1 MQRSYLVKSPVHFAD
16 FGFFVKI
23 GDILVHDTSNS
34 NRLTVYR
41 NGEVVKAVKQ
51 TALGLA
57 AMQKSGF
64 IEEVTQQA
72 PRTAPKAP
80 QKPVEPP
87 KLAPKREEPKSKP
100 VPPKPAPKPE
110 PKREEPKLA
119 HKKKEEPKTIT
130 VDPKIPLDT
139 PPVVLMKE
147 DQCVSVDDP
156 AKKFEVEEE

>member
-16 FGFFVKI
+16 FGFFVKV

-51 TALGLA
+51 TTLGLA

-72 PRTAPKAP
+72 AKAASKP
-80 QKPVEPP
+80 ALKPVEAP
-87 KLAPKREEPKSKP
+87 KPILKREEPKPAPVKKPEEPKP
-100 VPPKPAPKPE
+100 VPTKKPEEPKLTSVKKPE
-110 PKREEPKLA
+110 PKPSEEI
-119 HKKKEEPKTIT
+119 EDET
-130 VDPKIPLDT
+130 V
-139 PPVVLMKE
+139 
-147 DQCVSVDDP
+147 
-156 AKKFEVEEE
+156 

>member
-51 TALGLA
+51 TTLGLA

-64 IEEVTQQA
+64 IEEVTHQA
-72 PRTAPKAP
+72 KVAPKAP
-80 QKPVEPP
+80 QKPAEATKP
-87 KLAPKREEPKSKP
+87 ASKREEPKVSKE
-100 VPPKPAPKPE
+100 ALE
-110 PKREEPKLA
+110 
-119 HKKKEEPKTIT
+119 
-130 VDPKIPLDT
+130 
-139 PPVVLMKE
+139 
-147 DQCVSVDDP
+147 QS
-156 AKKFEVEEE
+156 